1 MEEKNRMS
9 HEEFTEQDQSE
20 LQQHLQKKPQRRS
33 RGRMSLLLLAL
44 GVIVML
50 GGAGMLTWQIT
61 AHQAPS
67 PTPATA
73 GSLGAQQTKAVL
85 QSQQPELPPGPQGN
99 QPVYWQAIQEQ
110 VAQGLHLSPVQIQ
123 TELQPPVSNT
133 KGGTPP
139 NIGNVA
145 LEQGI
150 SLDQL
155 RTIEINAMQQAFNK
169 LVSQGVETQ
178 QQVDQWMQM
187 VRGWAQSNLNGYV
200 TDVFVNH

>member
-1 MEEKNRMS
+1 MEEKNKMS
-9 HEEFTEQDQSE
+9 HEKFPEKDQSE
-20 LQQHLQKKPQRRS
+20 LQQRLQNRPQRRS
-33 RGRMSLLLLAL
+33 RGHVSLLLLAL

-50 GGAGMLTWQIT
+50 GDAGMLTWQIT
-61 AHQAPS
+61 VHQAPS

-73 GSLGAQQTKAVL
+73 GSPGVQQTKAVL
-85 QSQQPELPPGPQGN
+85 QSQQPELPPGPQGD
-99 QPVYWQAIQEQ
+99 QPVYWQTIQEQ
-110 VAQGLHLSPVQIQ
+110 VAQGLHLSAVQIQ
-123 TELQPPVSNT
+123 AELQPPVSNT

-155 RTIEINAMQQAFNK
+155 HTIEINALQQAFNK
-169 LVSQGVETQ
+169 LVSQGVEMQ
-178 QQVDQWMQM
+178 QQADQWMQT
-187 VRGWAQSNLNGYV
+187 VRGWAQSDLNGYV